1 MRASVVGRGSPGSA
15 GATARWAERR
25 WGWRESSGDA
35 GAGEIAHILR
45 LIVPKHFRRA
55 DVQEE
60 VLEPGVRA
68 RLRARWFAR
77 SPARPPSKISLAAA
91 ARFPGERLADE
102 CKVRDPS
109 IVSRFVG
116 PRCHRAGGRTSA
128 CRFEAGREGLVR
140 GRPLRAARGMSVQHP
155 AAFLLENPTKLYRDC
170 LRLADFLAKKQG
182 FPREALRAQVTAP
195 WRRNQHEKDPETIM
209 RAREAAVRGLSNYMM
224 YEASKG
230 AMDGAPVFTPE
241 DEEGAEGGAE
251 GK

>member
-1 MRASVVGRGSPGSA
+1 M
-15 GATARWAERR
+15 
-25 WGWRESSGDA
+25 
-35 GAGEIAHILR
+35 
-45 LIVPKHFRRA
+45 
-55 DVQEE
+55 
-60 VLEPGVRA
+60 
-68 RLRARWFAR
+68 
-77 SPARPPSKISLAAA
+77 
-91 ARFPGERLADE
+91 ADE
-102 CKVRDPS
+102 CKVRDSS

-116 PRCHRAGGRTSA
+116 PRCHRAGGPTSA

-230 AMDGAPVFTPE
+230 AMDGAPVFAPE